1 MEGLGIGSD
10 GTQTRVADVDASNAS
25 STAPLVNLPDELF
38 HEVLAHV
45 PDDDLLALDHTH
57 SWVRD
62 LLALRL
68 FRPHRCTHRCEATTP
83 SSTGGG
89 TPPRGGE
96 TKTNAAAAADEAP
109 GGEGARV
116 AQEGGGDRVVRC
128 LQRPSDLHIVKS
140 ISVMEWARALG
151 WRFLWLERD
160 QVWRDK
166 EYSGE
171 IGDACCLAA
180 KGGSIAVL
188 QDALQGG
195 ATLTVRA
202 IEAAA
207 RGGHLDMVEHLVD
220 HFVQGGVAWDDTEG
234 ACLCTCTETIETI
247 L

>member
-1 MEGLGIGSD
+1 MSD

-57 SWVRD
+57 SR
-62 LLALRL
+62 
-68 FRPHRCTHRCEATTP
+68 THQLVGEATTP

-89 TPPRGGE
+89 NPPGGGE
-96 TKTNAAAAADEAP
+96 TNAAAAAAADEAP
-109 GGEGARV
+109 GDEGARV
-116 AQEGGGDRVVRC
+116 AQEGGGARVVRC
-128 LQRPSDLHIVKS
+128 LQRPSDVHIVTS
-140 ISVMEWARALG
+140 FALMEWARALG
-151 WRFLWLERD
+151 WRIVWLERD

-180 KGGSIAVL
+180 KGSSIAVL

-220 HFVQGGVAWDDTEG
+220 HFVKRGVAWDDTEG
-234 ACLCTCTETIETI
+234 ACLCTETIET
-247 L
+247 LL

>member
-1 MEGLGIGSD
+1 MSD

-57 SWVRD
+57 SR
-62 LLALRL
+62 
-68 FRPHRCTHRCEATTP
+68 THQLVGEATTP

-89 TPPRGGE
+89 NPPEGGE
-96 TKTNAAAAADEAP
+96 TNAAAAAAADEAP
-109 GGEGARV
+109 GDEGARV
-116 AQEGGGDRVVRC
+116 AQEGGGARVVRC
-128 LQRPSDLHIVKS
+128 LQRPSDMHIVTS
-140 ISVMEWARALG
+140 IAMMEWARALG
-151 WRFLWLERD
+151 WRIVWLERD
-160 QVWRDK
+160 QVWRK
-166 EYSGE
+166 QEYSGE

-220 HFVQGGVAWDDTEG
+220 HFVKRGVAWDDTEG
-234 ACLCTCTETIETI
+234 ACLCTETIET
-247 L
+247 LL

>member
-1 MEGLGIGSD
+1 MEGQGIGSD

-57 SWVRD
+57 SR
-62 LLALRL
+62 
-68 FRPHRCTHRCEATTP
+68 THQLVGEATTP

-89 TPPRGGE
+89 NPPEGGE
-96 TKTNAAAAADEAP
+96 TNAAAAAAAAAADEAP
-109 GGEGARV
+109 GDEGARV
-116 AQEGGGDRVVRC
+116 AQEGGGARVVRC
-128 LQRPSDLHIVKS
+128 LQRPSDVHIVTS
-140 ISVMEWARALG
+140 FALMEWARALG

-220 HFVQGGVAWDDTEG
+220 HFVKRGVAWDDTEG
-234 ACLCTCTETIETI
+234 ACLRTETIET
-247 L
+247 LL

>member
-1 MEGLGIGSD
+1 MSD

-57 SWVRD
+57 SR
-62 LLALRL
+62 
-68 FRPHRCTHRCEATTP
+68 THQLVGEATTP

-89 TPPRGGE
+89 NPPGGGG
-96 TKTNAAAAADEAP
+96 TNAAAAADEAP
-109 GGEGARV
+109 GDEGARV
-116 AQEGGGDRVVRC
+116 AQEGGGARVVRC
-128 LQRPSDLHIVKS
+128 LQRPSDVHIVTS
-140 ISVMEWARALG
+140 FALMEWARALG

-220 HFVQGGVAWDDTEG
+220 HFVQRGVAWDDTEG
-234 ACLCTCTETIETI
+234 ACLCTETIET
-247 L
+247 LL